1 MLRPLRI
8 ISHFIYD
15 YLNNHKVLLI
25 AFTVAILTMFLVPV
39 DKEYLGYFDMRT
51 LTCLFC
57 TSLVISGYKNICI
70 FEILARKIV
79 EKVSTLRTG
88 MLCVVFITFV
98 GSMILAN
105 DMALLTFLPLGY
117 FVLKSSG
124 NEKHM
129 AFLFIMQNIAANL
142 GGMLTPFGNPQ
153 NLYLFSYYQ
162 IPTMEFMTIMFPPFI
177 TATLIIILL
186 CLFQSNAPLHLVE
199 SREYP
204 IDKERTILYSI
215 LFIISILIV
224 FRVFPYYWGL
234 LAISLAMFVLDKKAF
249 GGVDYALL
257 LTFCCFFV
265 FAGNLARIP
274 VINEVASKLIAIN
287 PLWIGVASC
296 QVMSN
301 VPSSILLSKFTTNY
315 PALLVAVNI
324 GGCGTIIA
332 SLASLITF
340 SNYKQ
345 FNEKGTFS
353 YLLKFSLYNF
363 GFLFV
368 LLCLETWLLF

>member
-1 MLRPLRI
+1 MRPIRI
-8 ISHFIYD
+8 ISHFILD
-15 YLNNHKVLLI
+15 YLHTHKVLLI
-25 AFTVAILTMFLVPV
+25 ALLVALFTMLLVPI
-39 DKEYLGYFDMRT
+39 DRHYIEYFDFRT

-57 TSLVISGYKNICI
+57 TSLVISGFKNICI

-88 MLCVVFITFV
+88 MLCVVFITFI

-162 IPTMEFMTIMFPPFI
+162 IPTLEFMEIMFPPFI
-177 TATLIIILL
+177 TATTLIIIL
-186 CLFQSNAPLHLVE
+186 CLLQSKAPLHLVE
-199 SREYP
+199 SKEYP
-204 IDKERTILYSI
+204 IDIKKTILYTLLFIVSI
-215 LFIISILIV
+215 LVV

-234 LAISLAMFVLDKKAF
+234 IAITLAMFILDPKAF
-249 GGVDYALL
+249 ISVDYALL
-257 LTFCCFFV
+257 LTFCFFFI
-265 FAGNLARIP
+265 FAGNMARIP
-274 VINEVASKLIAIN
+274 LVNEVVSKLISIN

-324 GGCGTIIA
+324 GGCGTLIA

-345 FNEKGTFS
+345 FDAKGTGK
-353 YLLKFSLYNF
+353 YLLQFSLYNF
-363 GFLFV
+363 SFLII
-368 LLCLETWLLF
+368 LLILETFLLF

>member
-1 MLRPLRI
+1 MRPIRLI
-8 ISHFIYD
+8 TQGIFS
-15 YLNNHKVLLI
+15 YLKNHKVLSIALI
-25 AFTVAILTMFLVPV
+25 AAIVTSLFVPL
-39 DKEYLGYFDMRT
+39 DATYITYFDMRT

-57 TSLVISGYKNICI
+57 TLLVVCAFKNICL

-79 EKVSTLRTG
+79 EKVSTLRMG
-88 MLCVVFITFV
+88 ILCVVFITFI

-153 NLYLFSYYQ
+153 NLYLFSYYE
-162 IPTMEFMTIMFPPFI
+162 IPVLEFVQIMFPPFLC
-177 TATLIIILL
+177 ATTLIILL
-186 CLFQSNAPLHLVE
+186 CLLQSKEPLHLVE
-199 SREYP
+199 SKDYP
-204 IDKERTILYSI
+204 IDRERTILYSI
-215 LFIISILIV
+215 LFFISILVV
-224 FRVFPYYWGL
+224 FRIFPYYWGL
-234 LAISLAMFVLDKKAF
+234 ICISLAIYVLDKKAF
-249 GGVDYALL
+249 LSVDYALL

-274 VINEVASKLIAIN
+274 SVNELVSNLISIN

-296 QVMSN
+296 QIMSN
-301 VPSSILLSKFTTNY
+301 VPSSILLSKFTTEY

-324 GGCGTIIA
+324 GGCGTLIA

-345 FNEKGTFS
+345 FNSKGS
-353 YLLKFSLYNF
+353 LQYLGKFTLYNF
-363 GFLFV
+363 GFLFI
-368 LLCLETWLLF
+368 LLALETWLLF

>member
-1 MLRPLRI
+1 MRPIRI
-8 ISHFIYD
+8 ISHFIAD

-25 AFTVAILTMFLVPV
+25 ALIVALFTMLLVPI
-39 DKEYLGYFDMRT
+39 DSTYLSYFDMRT

-57 TSLVISGYKNICI
+57 TSLVVSGYKNICL
-70 FEILARKIV
+70 FEIIARKIV

-88 MLCVVFITFV
+88 MLCVVFITFI

-162 IPTMEFMTIMFPPFI
+162 IPTLEFMKIMFPPFI
-177 TATLIIILL
+177 TATILIIVL
-186 CLFQSNAPLHLVE
+186 CLLQSNTPLHLVE
-199 SREYP
+199 SKDYP
-204 IDKERTILYSI
+204 IDKERTILYTI
-215 LFIISILIV
+215 LFVISILVV

-234 LAISLAMFVLDKKAF
+234 IAISLAMYVLDPKAF
-249 GGVDYALL
+249 IGVDYALL
-257 LTFCCFFV
+257 LTFCCFFI

-274 VINEVASKLIAIN
+274 LVNDIVSNLISIN

-296 QVMSN
+296 QFMSN

-324 GGCGTIIA
+324 GGCGTLIA

-340 SNYKQ
+340 STYKQ
-345 FNEKGTFS
+345 FNEKGTLR
-353 YLLKFSLYNF
+353 YLIQFSLYNF

-368 LLCLETWLLF
+368 LLLLETWLLF